1 MLQRGLLWSG
11 TGMKDVMFLNP
22 SMLSDTPARPPPRR
36 HCHVEAKALLRIC
49 RSYKFEAGGR
59 YLQKHM
65 NILLLFFYEFKIIN
79 SSVPPCYIAS

>member
-1 MLQRGLLWSG
+1 MVWNWHERRHVSEPFDAERYTSQ
-11 TGMKDVMFLNP
+11 
-22 SMLSDTPARPPPRR
+22 TPLRR